1 MTARPWPTSLP
12 SAGWIQLRSKMT
24 WSPWRS
30 PLNSN
35 EADVISDGHAL
46 RTPRHQSGEQLGRS
60 TGRLGKGR
68 TPGKAGDSGPCGRDA
83 RAFGGELGVGRVGSH
98 GDVVLVVAFLRGQ
111 HGHVERGSGGQ
122 KQRVSAL
129 GAFDGGGQIGLG
141 GDANLFSRRRCSVE
155 RSVVTGLGKFGGA
168 VLGAKLRDIAL
179 TAIGIFTDGRCSR
192 QCRQRGP
199 GEKSGDHAEKM
210 KSSRPRAFHQGDRA
224 RGSQRKRRHVSVS
237 PSSIALY
244 LSDAPRMH
252 L

>member
-1 MTARPWPTSLP
+1 MDTPSGRRATRVARTWPVH
-12 SAGWIQLRSKMT
+12 RK
-24 WSPWRS
+24 
-30 PLNSN
+30 
-35 EADVISDGHAL
+35 V
-46 RTPRHQSGEQLGRS
+46 
-60 TGRLGKGR
+60 GKGR

-98 GDVVLVVAFLRGQ
+98 RDVVLVVAFLRGQ

-179 TAIGIFTDGRCSR
+179 TAEAFSPMGGAAASAGSVD
-192 QCRQRGP
+192 QA
-199 GEKSGDHAEKM
+199 KKAETMQK
-210 KSSRPRAFHQGDRA
+210 K
-224 RGSQRKRRHVSVS
+224 
-237 PSSIALY
+237 
-244 LSDAPRMH
+244 
-252 L
+252 